1 MEDNSTY
8 AYIRNKVI
16 NNIIMDKFLA
26 INKDYFGCGLKS
38 IDLLIISQI
47 EEFERNNC
55 KCCLTNKQF
64 SDMFGESES
73 TIKRTLDK
81 LEDLKIIKRN
91 VITNVSGSNKSR
103 QRILSVNNKAKF
115 IMNSGSD
122 KQGSNI
128 EEARFIMNESKVH
141 NDPIKDKEKNNK
153 KENILA
159 ALDSANAVEDK
170 WIPKDNISNDIFGSQ
185 LHTDVRVIE
194 ILKQEHED
202 YPHESADYLSSM
214 PCFYDSNKEVI
225 REYVE
230 TVLGIK

>member
-1 MEDNSTY
+1 MSKMNS
-8 AYIRNKVI
+8 N
-16 NNIIMDKFLA
+16 FLA
-26 INKDYFGCGLKS
+26 VNKNYFEKGLKS
-38 IDLLIISQI
+38 IDLLLISQI

-55 KCCLTNKQF
+55 KCTITNKKF
-64 SDMFGESES
+64 ANMFGESES
-73 TIKRTLDK
+73 TIKRTIDK
-81 LEDLKIIKRN
+81 LEELKIIKRDT
-91 VITNVSGSNKSR
+91 ITNVSGSNKSR
-103 QRILSVNNKAKF
+103 QRTLSINNKARF
-115 IMNSGSD
+115 IMDSGSD

-128 EEARFIMNESKVH
+128 DEARFIMNESKVH

-159 ALDSANAVEDK
+159 SLDSANAVDDTVEVEDK

-202 YPHESADYLSSM
+202 YPYESADYLSNM
-214 PCFYDSNKEVI
+214 PCFYDSNREVI

-230 TVLGIK
+230 TVLGII